1 MYKKTKN
8 SKLFFLKMLSFLVVL
23 LFSVPSFSQN
33 KKGKNVIPNPS
44 FEERKS
50 KGSDIK
56 AAIPWK
62 GVGTVDYYMKPDKR
76 DVSKYKGARTG
87 TSYAGLR
94 FQADY
99 KEYMHVKLLETL
111 EKGEVYEFKMYIRIL
126 EAENVTVTVKQLG
139 AFFSETE
146 FRIGMEFNEQGLVDT
161 TYSKGI
167 SGTLNWILIQGDYT
181 ASGNEKYM
189 IIGNFRTKMKDD
201 FVKKNKW
208 SLFAF
213 QEAYYYIDDLSL
225 CKKNQEDDTPK
236 YNSEGGIVNWLP
248 HAFSAG
254 KSFDIKNL
262 FFEKGTTKLLSE
274 SDKALDELAKKLMEK
289 PLTSI
294 QINGHM
300 DKFGNE
306 EEEKRISKERAKVV
320 YDYLKAK
327 GVNNQMIFKGMGSS
341 QPIAPNDSEEY
352 KAKNRRVEVSIL
364 KE

>member
-1 MYKKTKN
+1 MIKKTENNK
-8 SKLFFLKMLSFLVVL
+8 KVFLKTILFLVAT
-23 LFSVPSFSQN
+23 LFSVSIYSQD
-33 KKGKNVIPNPS
+33 KKVKNYIPNPS

-76 DVSKYKGARTG
+76 DISQYKGARTG

-99 KEYMHVKLLETL
+99 KEYMHVKLTETL

-139 AFFSETE
+139 AFFSPEE
-146 FRIGMEFNEQGLVDT
+146 FRIGMEFNEEGLVDT
-161 TYSKGI
+161 TYNKGI

-181 ASGNEKYM
+181 ATGNEKYM

-225 CKKNQEDDTPK
+225 CKKNPEDDTPK
-236 YNSEGGIVNWLP
+236 YNKEGGVVNWLP
-248 HAFSAG
+248 HAFHAG
-254 KSFDIKNL
+254 KSFDIKNI
-262 FFEKGTTKLLSE
+262 FFEKGTSKLLSE
-274 SDKALDELAKKLMEK
+274 SDKALDELAKMLMDK
-289 PLTSI
+289 PTTSI
-294 QINGHM
+294 QLNGHM

-306 EEEKRISKERAKVV
+306 EEERRISKERAKAV

-327 GVNNQMIFKGMGSS
+327 GVTNQMIFKGMGST
-341 QPIAPNDSEEY
+341 QPVAPNDSEEY

>member
-1 MYKKTKN
+1 MNKRTKN
-8 SKLFFLKMLSFLVVL
+8 TTPIFLKTILFLVVA
-23 LFSVPSFSQN
+23 LFSVSVFSQE
-33 KKGKNVIPNPS
+33 KKVKNLIPNPS

-50 KGSDIK
+50 KGADIK

-62 GVGTVDYYMKPDKR
+62 GVGTVDYHMKPDKR

-146 FRIGMEFNEQGLVDT
+146 FKIGMEFKEEGLVDT
-161 TYSKGI
+161 TYNKGI
-167 SGTLNWILIQGDYT
+167 AGTLNWILIQGDYT
-181 ASGNEKYM
+181 ATGNEKYM

-225 CKKNQEDDTPK
+225 SKKNPDDDTPK
-236 YNSEGGIVNWLP
+236 YDKEGGVVNWLP
-248 HAFSAG
+248 HAFHAG
-254 KSFDIKNL
+254 KSFEIKNL
-262 FFEKGTTKLLSE
+262 FFEKGTAKLLSE
-274 SDKALDELAKKLMEK
+274 SDKALDELAKMLMDK
-289 PLTSI
+289 PTTSI

-300 DKFGNE
+300 DKFGND
-306 EEEKRISKERAKVV
+306 EEEKRISKERAKAV
-320 YDYLKAK
+320 YDYLKSK
-327 GVNNQMIFKGMGSS
+327 GVTNQMIFKGMGSS
-341 QPIAPNDSEEY
+341 QPVAPNDSEEY
-352 KAKNRRVEVSIL
+352 KAKNRRVEVSII